1 MTGKTTMMG
10 CTNTQRSE
18 KRAVNIVEIKIIPIF
33 AALNYKTRRMEDNK
47 SYKMTVEDFIRE
59 NPTIVETLREAAMVC
74 EAHSHSFIGGALR
87 RYADRLREVEDGME
101 MLWKG

>member
-1 MTGKTTMMG
+1 MEAGK
-10 CTNTQRSE
+10 
-18 KRAVNIVEIKIIPIF
+18 VE
-33 AALNYKTRRMEDNK
+33 NK
-47 SYKMTVEDFIRE
+47 GKKTVEDFIRE
-59 NPTIVETLREAAMVC
+59 NPTVVETLRDAAKVC

>member
-1 MTGKTTMMG
+1 MINPIK
-10 CTNTQRSE
+10 
-18 KRAVNIVEIKIIPIF
+18 IKIIPIF
-33 AALNYKTRRMEDNK
+33 AALNNKTRRMEEKKDK
-47 SYKMTVEDFIRE
+47 KKTVEDFIRE
-59 NPTIVETLREAAMVC
+59 NPTIVETLRDAAKVC